1 MLNSVGNGRPHR
13 VNIVFV
19 NDLQK
24 NWSSFCRY
32 NDALVL

>member
-1 MLNSVGNGRPHR
+1 MLNLVDGGRSHKISV
-13 VNIVFV
+13 VFE

-32 NDALVL
+32 DDASML